1 MSPQPILKHQPGR
14 APVKDRALDIQ
25 AFKGGMEFKSECRL
39 SLKGFGKL
47 KTFQRMWCPAGSKD
61 SIFTPPWHHHK
72 TFSLK
77 ALAASSLT
85 SSSSFSA
92 AACVGER
99 AAELAV
105 QQALEVVSNE
115 FTLRLKMKPVN
126 LVRPPPE
133 QWPLQHMG
141 PLLAAAAPP
150 AKPQLE
156 TNLSHL
162 AVQRLCIELCG
173 VHLSGV

>member
-1 MSPQPILKHQPGR
+1 M
-14 APVKDRALDIQ
+14 DIQ